1 MAQTYPVTF
10 ENCSTCKT
18 WQGNRTVDLSE
29 KTIHVDSPSSKGTCK
44 NQQGKDKL
52 AFMKCEKWASI
63 S

>member
-1 MAQTYPVTF
+1 MAQTYPITF

-29 KTIHVDSPSSKGTCK
+29 KIIRVDSPSIKGTCK
-44 NQQGKDKL
+44 HQQGEDKL
-52 AFMKCEKWASI
+52 AFMKCEKWLSV